1 MAKNITVIPARSNRS
16 SLAENLQPQKKRIAA
31 VLILGLVALLKS
43 PKDLELEAS
52 TSSIRLK
59 AFHPPA
65 HASPR

>member
-1 MAKNITVIPARSNRS
+1 MAKITWAHVAIV
-16 SLAENLQPQKKRIAA
+16 LIAA